1 RRLCPC
7 WRRRSCARARLA
19 QELLRRG
26 RVSTQARARARGAT
40 VGYVAERRHRRQ
52 RIERRAGSRLPSPAT
67 CDGQRARE
75 IEPDVASRGV
85 RDRDIGPTLPV
96 DGLLAW
102 GVRAVRLEGRA
113 ATSAARNRAVSAGD
127 ARVVRA
133 GDA

>member
-1 RRLCPC
+1 RIGKLEIRPRLELLQERAERVCLVGIDGRRGKLSLRRQSRQVRERRLCPC

-75 IEPDVASRGV
+75 IEPDV
-85 RDRDIGPTLPV
+85 
-96 DGLLAW
+96 
-102 GVRAVRLEGRA
+102 
-113 ATSAARNRAVSAGD
+113 
-127 ARVVRA
+127 
-133 GDA
+133 